1 MKEQPT
7 ETREH
12 VIGHSIGQ
20 RPIHT
25 TYEPPGPL
33 PQFRPRPKLSP
44 EAESVP
50 KQAPKRLLHV
60 AAAVKQTTQKT
71 SPAAAPIRETAA
83 PKKSS

>member
-1 MKEQPT
+1 MKEQPI

-33 PQFRPRPKLSP
+33 PQFRTRPKLGQSKP
-44 EAESVP
+44 
-50 KQAPKRLLHV
+50 
-60 AAAVKQTTQKT
+60 
-71 SPAAAPIRETAA
+71 A
-83 PKKSS
+83 PKKRAPASATVKLAQNTSIEVPAKSEAPNAKKSS

>member
-1 MKEQPT
+1 MKEQPI
-7 ETREH
+7 ENREH

-44 EAESVP
+44 VSP
-50 KQAPKRLLHV
+50 QAQPVPKRLLHV
-60 AAAVKQTTQKT
+60 ASAVKSTQRGSSEAPSEQET
-71 SPAAAPIRETAA
+71 VPSPRE
-83 PKKSS
+83 K

>member
-1 MKEQPT
+1 MKEQPI

-33 PQFRPRPKLSP
+33 PQFRTRPKLGQP
-44 EAESVP
+44 QPVP
-50 KQAPKRLLHV
+50 KKRIPASATAKLAQNTSIEV
-60 AAAVKQTTQKT
+60 PADSKAADAQ
-71 SPAAAPIRETAA
+71 
-83 PKKSS
+83 KSS

>member
-1 MKEQPT
+1 MKEQPI

-33 PQFRPRPKLSP
+33 PQFRTRPKLGQP
-44 EAESVP
+44 
-50 KQAPKRLLHV
+50 QL
-60 AAAVKQTTQKT
+60 
-71 SPAAAPIRETAA
+71 A
-83 PKKSS
+83 PKKRAPASATVKLAQNTSIEVPPKSEAADAKKSS

>member
-1 MKEQPT
+1 MKEQPI

-33 PQFRPRPKLSP
+33 PQFRTRPKVGQP
-44 EAESVP
+44 QPVP
-50 KQAPKRLLHV
+50 KKRASASATVKLAQNTSIEV
-60 AAAVKQTTQKT
+60 PAKSEAADA
-71 SPAAAPIRETAA
+71 
-83 PKKSS
+83 KKNS

>member
-1 MKEQPT
+1 MKEQPI

-25 TYEPPGPL
+25 SYEPPGPL

-44 EAESVP
+44 VSSKPQPV
-50 KQAPKRLLHV
+50 PKRLLHV
-60 AAAVKQTTQKT
+60 ASAVKATQK
-71 SPAAAPIRETAA
+71 SAPEAASE
-83 PKKSS
+83 